1 MLQWTLGCM
10 HLFKWWLSLYKC
22 PGMELLGHMV
32 ALFLVF
38 KIMSILFSSVAAW
51 ILYFHQKCSRA
62 PSSPHPLHH
71 IFCWLFN
78 DGHSYWCEMVS
89 HCSFDLHFT
98 NNLQCWASFHVP
110 KRYTCWTFVFQI
122 KSKEI
127 NTRLHNNCHINHQ

>member
-110 KRYTCWTFVFQI
+110 KRYTFWTFVFQI

-127 NTRLHNNCHINHQ
+127 NPRWHNNCHINHQ